1 MSNDT
6 MALTRRA
13 CLTTGGLALGALA
26 LTAVPSRT
34 EGAPRALR
42 ARLSLNENPF
52 GPSPRALQ
60 AIRDQS
66 TELCRYADAEADVL
80 TPAIVN
86 IEDVSADQIVLGE
99 ILEALGRH
107 LASDGPAGGEF
118 IYSEPGYAA
127 LVNAVRPAG
136 GVVVGVPLNARLEN
150 DLAAIAAKV
159 TSKTRAIYLV
169 NPHNPSGT
177 VSETATFT
185 AFVRDMSKRTMVIA
199 DEAYLEFEP
208 DFAQRTVAS
217 LTRAGENV
225 IVFRTFGKLYALA
238 GLNVGY
244 AIAPKPLAASLKRA
258 KVVEERDKCH
268 LLFDGLKLRHTDAR
282 GNFVFFETG
291 RPHQEVA
298 IALLAKGIDIGRAH
312 PPLDRWARISIGLP
326 QENAI
331 ARAAVAELL
340 G

>member
-42 ARLSLNENPF
+42 ARLSLNENSVRAVATRAPGDP
-52 GPSPRALQ
+52 GPVHRTVP
-60 AIRDQS
+60 
-66 TELCRYADAEADVL
+66 LCGCGGRRPDAG
-80 TPAIVN
+80 IVN

-118 IYSEPGYAA
+118 IYSEPGYGA

-185 AFVRDMSKRTMVIA
+185 AFVRDMSKRTMVIV
-199 DEAYLEFEP
+199 DEAYLEI
-208 DFAQRTVAS
+208 
-217 LTRAGENV
+217 RAR
-225 IVFRTFGKLYALA
+225 FRTA
-238 GLNVGY
+238 N
-244 AIAPKPLAASLKRA
+244 
-258 KVVEERDKCH
+258 
-268 LLFDGLKLRHTDAR
+268 R
-282 GNFVFFETG
+282 GQPDPRG
-291 RPHQEVA
+291 
-298 IALLAKGIDIGRAH
+298 
-312 PPLDRWARISIGLP
+312 
-326 QENAI
+326 
-331 ARAAVAELL
+331 
-340 G
+340 